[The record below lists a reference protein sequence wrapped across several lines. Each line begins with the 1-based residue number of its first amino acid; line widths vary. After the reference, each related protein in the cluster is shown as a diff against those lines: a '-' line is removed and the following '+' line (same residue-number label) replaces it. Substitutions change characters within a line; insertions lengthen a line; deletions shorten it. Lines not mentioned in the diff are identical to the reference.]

1 MGKCNDIDNVLKRNG
16 TGQGER
22 FVEQLRPSLFELN
35 DFDIEDWI
43 LFTYNFAKHV
53 NYFDTTDSNT
63 TKGDWQSFFNCFDFE
78 DATIPFRASRSYKRQ
93 KEHITEVLASFREA
107 GTLTAHLTLFV
118 SFLELL
124 EQSKSRFNGI
134 TKRHLDFYYKDI
146 LHVDK
151 LAATPDQVHIIFEL
165 AKKSIEEQIVT
176 RTALNGKQ
184 DANGNQRIYTTNE
197 ELIANQAKVASLKTI
212 YQDVSLQE
220 IKASAVANTLDGFE
234 EPLPE
239 DEPYWLPFGYTS
251 TEKKFTELPD
261 AEIGFAVASPL
272 LLLREGVR
280 TVQIT
285 LNFATETIITG
296 HKLTDFDTPIIEDI
310 ISIYGS
316 GLEEWVGPIGIKT
329 ATDTTTNMSTNVV
342 SNNQLVLAFQLSKD
356 IPAFVPYDNAFL
368 LEQYDTTFPVV
379 RFLIDTS
386 KKEGVSFHRATVN
399 RILTSIKVEVDV
411 QEASSVGIENDNG
424 LLKAQKPF
432 FPFTPQPIKG
442 SNFYINYEEAFA
454 KAWKNI
460 TVHFSWKNTP
470 NDFTAWYD
478 AYKKNAIPGETSEDS
493 IVEDETYFTAT
504 REVLHKEN
512 WIPVGTGPQLL
523 FENADDTPDDTVD
536 TPTAY
541 NCAVTIDNENFDIDK
556 TGPIRLRLD
565 NSFLHDL
572 FPKIYASALIGNTT
586 STVTIENN
594 VPIVN
599 TTTTEGNIPNAPYT
613 PIAENITISYV
624 AEETRLINSQIL
636 PIDEVTPITVLNQKE
651 TYAGERIKLFHI
663 HPFGQNEEHNYL
675 KIKKHQKGIKDVY
688 DTANI
693 HSYLVPRY
701 CDGGEL
707 FIGLKDAQVQQ
718 NVALLIQVLEGSENP
733 QVTSFSER
741 EEIQWAI
748 LCDNKWKSLTN
759 DILTNSTDN
768 FLNSGIIKFAIPRQA
783 TQNNTQLPEGY
794 IWVRAKMHRAY
805 NAVCKAIDIHTQA
818 VLSTFEDA
826 ENELSHLD
834 NGLEAGSIK
843 KLITRIPQ
851 VKGVSQPYT
860 SFNGIPEE
868 SDMRFYRRVSERLRH
883 KNRAI
888 TLWDY
893 EHLILQEFPE
903 VFKVKCLNHTLIID
917 ENDTTKDNYVAAGH
931 VTLVVIPDSV
941 NKNVFDIYQPRV
953 SRGLLTKIK
962 SFINKH
968 NTSQVTAEII
978 NPRYEE
984 VAVTLEVE
992 FLQGYDERFYMK
1004 KLEEDIIKFLSPWA
1018 FDTNQEVVFGIDL
1031 HKSILIDY
1039 IEKLSYVDYLQN
1051 VIIQKDSVVMGN
1063 VVTPSTPRSILVSA
1077 KSHNISTVLTPC
1089 KDKTA
1094 QENLLCQ

>member
-53 NYFDTTDSNT
+53 NYFNTTDSDT
-63 TKGDWQSFFNCFDFE
+63 TEGDWQDFFNCFDFE
-78 DATIPFRASRSYKRQ
+78 DTDIPFRASRSYKRQ
-93 KEHITEVLASFREA
+93 KEHITEVLASFKEA

-118 SFLELL
+118 SFLQLL

-134 TKRHLDFYYKDI
+134 TKRHLDFYYKGI
-146 LHVDK
+146 LQVDK
-151 LAATPDQVHIIFEL
+151 RAATPDQVHIIFEL
-165 AKKSIEEQIVT
+165 AKKSIEEQIVAET
-176 RTALNGKQ
+176 ELNGKQ
-184 DANGNQRIYTTNE
+184 DANGNQRVYTTDE
-197 ELIANQAKVASLKTI
+197 ELIANQAKVASLKTV
-212 YQDVSLQE
+212 YQDVALQE
-220 IKASAVANTLDGFE
+220 IKASPIANTLDGFE

-251 TEKKFTELPD
+251 GEKKFTELPD

-272 LLLREGVR
+272 LLLKEGVR

-285 LNFATETIITG
+285 LNFAAETINTG
-296 HKLTDFDTPIIEDI
+296 HKLTDFNTSIIEDI

-316 GLEEWVGPIGIKT
+316 GLEEWIGPIGIKT
-329 ATDTTTNMSTNVV
+329 TTDTITNMSTRVV
-342 SNNQLVLAFQLSKD
+342 SNNQLILAFQLPKD
-356 IPAFVPYDNAFL
+356 IPAFVPYNDEFL
-368 LEQYDTTFPVV
+368 LEKYDTAFPVV

-386 KKEGVSFHRATVN
+386 KKEGVSFHRATLN
-399 RILTSIKVEVDV
+399 RILSSIKIEVDV
-411 QEASSVGIENDNG
+411 QEASSVHIENDNG
-424 LLKAQKPF
+424 LLKAKKPF
-432 FPFTPQPIKG
+432 FPFTPQPIKA

-478 AYKKNAIPGETSEDS
+478 AYKKSAIPGETSNDS
-493 IVEDETYFTAT
+493 IVADETYFTAT

-512 WIPVGTGPQLL
+512 WIPVGEQQL
-523 FENADDTPDDTVD
+523 FESTSDTPEDAAETE
-536 TPTAY
+536 TAY
-541 NCAVTIDNENFDIDK
+541 HCEVSINNENFDIDK

-565 NSFLHDL
+565 TSFLHDL

-586 STVTIENN
+586 STVVLTEDDTS
-594 VPIVN
+594 VS

-613 PIAENITISYV
+613 PIAENIMISYV
-624 AEETRLINSQIL
+624 AEETRQIQSQIL
-636 PIDEVTPITVLNQKE
+636 PIDEVTPITTLNQKE
-651 TYAGERIKLFHI
+651 TYTKERIKLFHI
-663 HPFGQNEEHNYL
+663 HPFGQHEEHNYL
-675 KIKKHQKGIKDVY
+675 KVKKHQKGIKDVY
-688 DTANI
+688 DTSNI

-718 NVALLIQVLEGSENP
+718 NIALLIQVLEGSENP

-759 DILTNSTDN
+759 DILANSTDN

-783 TQNNTQLPEGY
+783 TQNNTRLPEGY

-818 VLSTFEDA
+818 VLSTFEDTK
-826 ENELSHLD
+826 NELSHLD

-868 SDMRFYRRVSERLRH
+868 SDMRFYRRISERLRH

-953 SRGLLTKIK
+953 SKGLINKIK
-962 SFINKH
+962 SFINQH
-968 NTSQVTAEII
+968 NTSQVTAAVI

-984 VAVTLEVE
+984 VAVTLEVD

-1004 KLEEDIIKFLSPWA
+1004 QLEEDIIKFLSPWA
-1018 FDTNQEVVFGIDL
+1018 FDTSQEVVFGIDL

-1063 VVTPSTPRSILVSA
+1063 VVTPSNPRSILVSA
-1077 KSHNISTVLTPC
+1077 KTHNISTVLTPC
-1089 KDKTA
+1089 KDKIA